1 MEREK
6 SIIKLLD
13 EIDAGKRKSPLKAI
27 RAFCLMCVGYKS
39 DEVKEC
45 TANNQ
50 KDTRCPLFK
59 YRFGK
64 NESGTRIKGKPFPRT
79 ELGIAKSGSNQ
90 RVYSKKVE

>member
-6 SIIKLLD
+6 SITKLLD
-13 EIDAGKRKSPLKAI
+13 EIDTGKRKSPLKAI
-27 RAFCLMCVGYKS
+27 RAFCLMCVGFSS

-50 KDTRCPLFK
+50 KETRCPLFK

-64 NESGTRIKGKPFPRT
+64 NESGVRIKGKPFPKIA
-79 ELGIAKSGSNQ
+79 LGIAKSA
-90 RVYSKKVE
+90 